1 MTTVNYINL
10 FISNR
15 LYSSAVFDSD
25 FPQYSPPEILIRPVD
40 DMMLFMKSIGIDK
53 VQNFPFPSHPG
64 DNQLL
69 GAEQTLLNLGALE
82 LPFKGNG
89 RKKSHQPS
97 RDLTRITDLGKT
109 MSYFPLNPRFSKML
123 ALSFHNSVVEYAVAL
138 VAALTVQVMPNGF
151 LSRMQI

>member
-1 MTTVNYINL
+1 
-10 FISNR
+10 
-15 LYSSAVFDSD
+15 
-25 FPQYSPPEILIRPVD
+25 
-40 DMMLFMKSIGIDK
+40 MLFMKSIGIDK

-89 RKKSHQPS
+89 RKKTHHSKE
-97 RDLTRITDLGKT
+97 LTRITDLGKT

-123 ALSFHNSVVEYAVAL
+123 ALSFHNSVVEFAVAL
-138 VAALTVQVMPNGF
+138 VAALTVQVMLICF
-151 LSRMQI
+151 LSR